1 MMMNFSREFWIDDE
15 RNLSQVFPWDS
26 DSDSDSDVISNS
38 DSCSDSHSNS
48 CYPKHPKHSKH
59 PIHPSH
65 SYYSIQSKNYEF
77 ESRFRCKKMSYWEV
91 ADHFLRLYM
100 DQRDQMKKTL
110 SKLSLDHD
118 SFYKNIITPSTIENE
133 NENENENAL

>member
-26 DSDSDSDVISNS
+26 DSDSDSDSDVISN
-38 DSCSDSHSNS
+38 SDSHSNS
-48 CYPKHPKHSKH
+48 CHPKHSQ
-59 PIHPSH
+59 H

-77 ESRFRCKKMSYWEV
+77 ESRFRCKKMSYWDV

-133 NENENENAL
+133 NEDEDENRNIS